1 MAVVN
6 KSTKTK
12 MGVWISLQ
20 CADVAVG
27 YICRGVIALDHLTPL
42 FQTGSVVVLLFLF
55 FVLKLY
61 TDFHRS

>member
-6 KSTKTK
+6 KSTETK

-20 CADVAVG
+20 CADVDVG
-27 YICRGVIALDHLTPL
+27 YICRGVIALDHLMPL
-42 FQTGSVVVLLFLF
+42 FQKGSVVVLFC